1 MQKRRCRTPAI
12 NKYIEL
18 FENLFYER
26 FNSDSLER
34 AEEKTMDVWQRDVIS
49 IRD

>member
-1 MQKRRCRTPAI
+1 MQKRRCRDCLI

-18 FENLFYER
+18 FENLFYERR

-34 AEEKTMDVWQRDVIS
+34 AEEKTMDVCCKETL
-49 IRD
+49 